1 MKIRQPSLPF
11 YIAAMFFSAAVCV
24 FMVQSAEPD
33 PIPAGEGEIKSI
45 QFSFEKREGLIRHV
59 GDVRLVIPGAL
70 NLNCDDLLAQRDA
83 AGKFSTIIAT
93 TNVVIQLLQISEP
106 NPAKPGP
113 ANGTAL
119 NDEMIALTNKVIET
133 NWAYAFKA
141 VFIGTNNSVVLT
153 GSPETGSPRVV
164 TSSAEITAEE
174 LIYNRTTGKFTGSGK
189 SRSRFKVGQFNLN
202 PKRESGTNSP

>member
-1 MKIRQPSLPF
+1 MLRS
-11 YIAAMFFSAAVCV
+11 S
-24 FMVQSAEPD
+24 EPD
-33 PIPAGEGEIKSI
+33 AIPAGEGEIQSI
-45 QFSFEKREGLIRHV
+45 QFSFEKREGLIRHS
-59 GDVRLVIPGAL
+59 GNVRLVIPGAL

-83 AGKFSTIIAT
+83 SGKFSTITAT
-93 TNVVIQLLQISEP
+93 TNVVIQLLQLNEP
-106 NPAKPGP
+106 NPAKLDPTNP
-113 ANGTAL
+113 KAL
-119 NDEMIALTNKVIET
+119 TGEMIALTNKVMET

-141 VFIGTNNSVVLT
+141 VFIGTNNSVILT

-202 PKRESGTNSP
+202 PKKESGTNTP